1 MARLMNKQTIVV
13 RALGDIY
20 ETNRIFIDNP
30 SSNCKIVKIKK
41 ERICRDCNNLI
52 KKENKCYTFNNKK
65 QGRTWV
71 CFSCLSEPGKEDTK
85 QIGEE
90 YSILYSEK
98 TDSLGRHKILRELNT
113 REYNYF
119 EEKRLER
126 IYPDATERRIIM
138 NRKIILK
145 KCLEEEIASYLRP
158 IIRKKADIMLSTK
171 TPQHGF
177 TKKGQSTIGVT
188 VKFSEN
194 YITQVVIINFRDKGL
209 TKQWIID
216 DLNKEDWISYYKSH
230 QTIED
235 LVNKVYFKISR
246 SKKLPEISRIEIL
259 DKVKQIY
266 GN

>member
-1 MARLMNKQTIVV
+1 MNK
-13 RALGDIY
+13 
-20 ETNRIFIDNP
+20 
-30 SSNCKIVKIKK
+30 
-41 ERICRDCNNLI
+41 
-52 KKENKCYTFNNKK
+52 
-65 QGRTWV
+65 
-71 CFSCLSEPGKEDTK
+71 
-85 QIGEE
+85 
-90 YSILYSEK
+90 K
-98 TDSLGRHKILRELNT
+98 T
-113 REYNYF
+113 
-119 EEKRLER
+119 
-126 IYPDATERRIIM
+126 
-138 NRKIILK
+138 ILK

-194 YITQVVIINFRDKGL
+194 YITQMVIINFRDRGL

-235 LVNKVYFKISR
+235 LVDKVYFKISR